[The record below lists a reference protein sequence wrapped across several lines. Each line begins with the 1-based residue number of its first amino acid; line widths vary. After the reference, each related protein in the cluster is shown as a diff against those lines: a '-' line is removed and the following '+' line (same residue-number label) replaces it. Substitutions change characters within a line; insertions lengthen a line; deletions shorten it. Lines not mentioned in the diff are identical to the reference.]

1 MVKKKTINKWPLV
14 EITDSKLVIYPD
26 EIIQLFRNTNIIPN
40 CNSWSPRMKS
50 VCVEYNRRKKPYLYL
65 IISVDTKDLIDR
77 IVEAILCPN
86 ENFYYD
92 EATDT
97 CLCKIG
103 IFDASPTACLN
114 AGKTYKNIL
123 LHSHF
128 DSVKFKNIGSHTHST
143 YTVKTWLMWPSK
155 GTLIYGHIRQV
166 VP

>member
-1 MVKKKTINKWPLV
+1 
-14 EITDSKLVIYPD
+14 
-26 EIIQLFRNTNIIPN
+26 
-40 CNSWSPRMKS
+40 MKS

-92 EATDT
+92 EATGT

-143 YTVKTWLMWPSK
+143 YTVKT
-155 GTLIYGHIRQV
+155 
-166 VP
+166 